1 VPLILG
7 LRLDCEMAA
16 LSSLAMT
23 GLKASFLCSVCVGM
37 ACGLGMSW
45 SWCGCSTRRRES
57 EKRVASSGVQ
67 KYMSIV
73 CSLYMYL
80 PWFIGSGVGRCHCD
94 MSWWGL
100 GAALPLGLR
109 KPSTVRVN
117 RHGCLYVWLALTVS
131 SSAWAAVSSQGMYD
145 VLQEGLTTSKGV
157 LLRCASMVRYLYAP
171 GLPDRIVVEVDIGAF
186 VEAVMWGLLGRR
198 GEVVV
203 DVCEAVVALAACSSG
218 VRGHAQCQ

>member
-1 VPLILG
+1 
-7 LRLDCEMAA
+7 
-16 LSSLAMT
+16 
-23 GLKASFLCSVCVGM
+23 
-37 ACGLGMSW
+37 
-45 SWCGCSTRRRES
+45 
-57 EKRVASSGVQ
+57 
-67 KYMSIV
+67 
-73 CSLYMYL
+73 
-80 PWFIGSGVGRCHCD
+80 
-94 MSWWGL
+94 
-100 GAALPLGLR
+100 
-109 KPSTVRVN
+109 
-117 RHGCLYVWLALTVS
+117 
-131 SSAWAAVSSQGMYD
+131 MYD